1 MSSMNFVAT
10 SVFFAQMAYIENLG
24 VRNVLLSDGSTI
36 EGGMCHSDKNDSGG
50 SLGLGD
56 VRFWLGAA
64 NPALGKIRG
73 YKDGK
78 FVAADGKA
86 VFDPSGDVTLCGGNA
101 KFDKNGNTTIS
112 NLTAKSGKFT
122 GEVNATSG
130 KFKGEVQATGGEFN
144 GTLKANLFCSK
155 VKKNAETGY
164 HIDPLKEACNVFY
177 WEYDA
182 INVAGGR
189 SHWIYLPDATKY
201 EGIEFC
207 FMWTCGAS
215 QLLKYLYVSGI
226 NNQLINITD
235 NYENITI
242 NGISYAVQIINGRN
256 RTDTRFYCLPNQY
269 VRVKAMNGQWFI
281 LSGSTTIE

>member
-36 EGGMCHSDKNDSGG
+36 EGGMCHSDKNGAGG

-56 VRFWLGAA
+56 VRFWLGNA

-86 VFDPSGDVTLCGGNA
+86 VFDPSGNVTLCGGNA
-101 KFDKNGNTTIS
+101 KFDKNGNTTIA
-112 NLTAKSGKFT
+112 NITATNGKFT

-144 GTLKANLFCSK
+144 GTLKADLFYSK
-155 VKKNAETGY
+155 VKVNAESGY
-164 HIDPLKEACNVFY
+164 HINPEVEAYNTFY

-182 INVAGGR
+182 VIDSN
-189 SHWIYLPDATKY
+189 HWIYLPDAVKY
-201 EGIEFC
+201 DGVELC
-207 FMWTCGAS
+207 FMWRRIRGVRF
-215 QLLKYLYVSGI
+215 KHLYISSI
-226 NNQLINITD
+226 NDQKIIIPLRYITLEID
-235 NYENITI
+235 GLPTNVQTVE
-242 NGISYAVQIINGRN
+242 GISK
-256 RTDTRFYCLPNQY
+256 TDTRFLCLSNQY
-269 VRVKAMNGQWFI
+269 FRVKSMNGQWFI
-281 LSGSTTIE
+281 ISGVTTDE